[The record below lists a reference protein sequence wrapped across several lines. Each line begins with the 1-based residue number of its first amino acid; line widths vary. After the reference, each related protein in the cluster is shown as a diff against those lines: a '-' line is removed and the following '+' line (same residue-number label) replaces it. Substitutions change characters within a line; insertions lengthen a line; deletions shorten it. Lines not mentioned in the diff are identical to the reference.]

1 MKEYNIIII
10 GAGAAGIGFGAA
22 LKTVGIEDFLILEKG
37 EIGDS
42 FLKWPKTT
50 QFITPSFT
58 SNGFGFPDLNAV
70 IPDTSPAFTFEKEH
84 VTGQEYAEYL
94 HLAASHYKL
103 PIKTKT
109 KVNNITK
116 VDGKFFIK
124 TQTDTVRANYLIMAT
139 GEFQNPN
146 KSHISGA
153 ELGMHYGEVEH
164 FHVTSQDPFIII
176 GGNESACDALSHL
189 AYLGNDVHLFT
200 NTFGQKENNPDP
212 SISLSPITKER
223 LKHLQ
228 SNPKYHLSITENKKA
243 ISIEKIKNLYHV
255 TFQDGT
261 CANSKHKPILATGFL
276 NACHLIEGMELFG
289 YDDNQLPLVT
299 EQDESTLVT
308 NCFLIG
314 PSLRH
319 GDTIFCYIYKFRQ
332 RFMPLICEIARRE
345 ALKLPQEEIDF
356 FKANQMYLEDL
367 DCCTVNCDC

>member
-1 MKEYNIIII
+1 MKTYNIIII
-10 GAGAAGIGFGAA
+10 GAGAAGIGFGAS

-42 FLKWPKTT
+42 FLKWPTTT

-70 IPDTSPAFTFEKEH
+70 VPDTSPAFTFEKEH
-84 VTGQEYAEYL
+84 VTGKEYAEYL
-94 HLAASHYKL
+94 QLVASHYQL

-109 KVNNITK
+109 NVCDITK
-116 VDGKFFIK
+116 QDDKFLIK
-124 TQTDTVRANYLIMAT
+124 TQTDTYLANYLIMAT
-139 GEFQNPN
+139 GEFQYPN
-146 KSHISGA
+146 KSQIAGS
-153 ELGMHYGEVEH
+153 ELGIHYGEVEH
-164 FHVTSQDPFIII
+164 FHVTSEDPFIVI

-200 NTFGQKENNPDP
+200 ETFGQKENNPDP

-243 ISIEKIKNLYHV
+243 ISIEKIKDLYHV

-276 NACHLIEGMELFG
+276 NTCHLIGGMELFC
-289 YDDNQLPLVT
+289 YDDNHLPLVT
-299 EQDESTLVT
+299 EQDESTKVA

-332 RFMPLICEIARRE
+332 RFMPLICEIAKRE
-345 ALKLPQEEIDF
+345 KLKLPQEEINF

-367 DCCTVNCDC
+367 DCCSVNCDC